1 MLSRSAVT
9 YKLNPRSNNL
19 AVIHFQD
26 LLFSR
31 TFGAIKR
38 GNLGESIF
46 LDEKKLRGVF
56 IFTNHAFWISYAQKV
71 GLWRAYPCTRLQVE
85 AKRREYCA

>member
-56 IFTNHAFWISYAQKV
+56 IFTNHAFWISYAQKL
-71 GLWRAYPCTRLQVE
+71 GLWGAYPCTTLQAE
-85 AKRREYCA
+85 AKGGKYCA